1 MNDHILPDLLQR
13 LRAPFPPEAIDWL
26 PGSVVN
32 GKCRAM
38 AYADLRVYQERLD
51 QVCGLAWSVTYTTW
65 ADRIICHLTIDGVT
79 RSSTGEMTAQ
89 DEKNGMGGTV
99 AEAQAFK
106 RAAAM
111 FGLGRYLYQL
121 PAVWVEFDGKRI
133 SEAGQKQLQTR
144 YRTWYERVTAHS
156 AEKNGV

>member
-1 MNDHILPDLLQR
+1 MNDKMLPDLLQR

-26 PGSVVN
+26 PGSVAN

-51 QVCGLAWSVTYTTW
+51 ETCGLAWSVTYTPW
-65 ADRIICHLTIDGVT
+65 EDRIIAHLTVDGVT
-79 RSSTGEMTAQ
+79 RSSTGEPDAASARA
-89 DEKNGMGGTV
+89 ENAGCV

-121 PAVWVEFDGKRI
+121 PAVWVEYDPERKRI
-133 SEAGQKQLQTR
+133 TDAGQKELQTR
-144 YRTWYERVTAHS
+144 YRAWYGRATERRQA
-156 AEKNGV
+156 A